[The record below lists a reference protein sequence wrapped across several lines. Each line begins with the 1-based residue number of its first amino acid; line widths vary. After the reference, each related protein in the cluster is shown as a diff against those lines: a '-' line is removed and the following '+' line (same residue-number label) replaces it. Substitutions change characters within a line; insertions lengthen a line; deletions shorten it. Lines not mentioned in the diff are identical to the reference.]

1 MHNLKRIAYTG
12 CLTAVMAVTIF
23 GCSAKGNGRVIIT
36 QEGRKITLLNT
47 AKPQNAETTEPSN
60 EFIIEKIDKIEGVQ
74 GEDWLEGDNIL
85 ITRENPD
92 LEPIRVADSMEN
104 IRNLFTYNTGTGK
117 KVLLYKEND
126 YLYMPIVSPDKKHI
140 LVQTYKDG
148 ELKGQILDQNG
159 SVIVTVSEENTQK
172 GLHLS
177 YSNAK
182 WVNNDLVIVPSSG
195 DGVCLIHVNADI
207 EVMDGIDRMQTDTAV
222 MAEDKIYYISTDRN
236 LMSVDV
242 NTREKT
248 VVKEKIYDFELSPKK
263 DKFALEKK
271 LNNGKIALIITDL
284 SGNELSQLTVGK
296 SVFGMSWSPD
306 QTKLAY
312 IKLDDKESENGLY
325 IMKLE
330 DKESLYVSQDFIG
343 IDNGLKWNTA
353 GNKVLASIS
362 EVKDMKL
369 IDNSYIISLR

>member
-47 AKPQNAETTEPSN
+47 AKSQDAETTEPSN
-60 EFIIEKIDKIEGVQ
+60 EFIIEKIDKIEGVR

-104 IRNLFTYNTGTGK
+104 IRNLFTYNTDTGK

-126 YLYMPIVSPDKKHI
+126 YLYMPIVSPDKKYI

-242 NTREKT
+242 NTRKKT

-353 GNKVLASIS
+353 GNKILASIS

>member
-47 AKPQNAETTEPSN
+47 AKSQDAETTEPAN
-60 EFIIEKIDKIEGVQ
+60 EFIIEKIDKIVGVQ

-85 ITRENPD
+85 ITRENLD

>member
-23 GCSAKGNGRVIIT
+23 GCSAKGNGRVIMT

-47 AKPQNAETTEPSN
+47 AKPQNAKTTEPSN

-92 LEPIRVADSMEN
+92 LEPIRVSDSMEN

-222 MAEDKIYYISTDRN
+222 MAKDKIYYISTDRN

-248 VVKEKIYDFELSPKK
+248 VVKEQIYDFELSPKK

-271 LNNGKIALIITDL
+271 LNNGKLTLIITDL
-284 SGNELSQLTVGK
+284 SGNELTQLTVGK
-296 SVFGMSWSPD
+296 TVFGMSWSPD